1 MQARP
6 TENMFD
12 TRSPRSDYVYQDD
25 DYCDDDYEDVE
36 QSQEQ
41 DNEANEDQNID
52 QEMFDDQNLSSNTI
66 NDAEYLSDSTQESSV
81 LSSTTN
87 NGDNVSSTS
96 PINITISSY
105 EQVDFTTRKSVEFYA
120 KAKEQGIGRNNIDWL
135 IEWINDLIQDPSFE
149 RRPLLSQ
156 HRSRNI
162 ITSTCSVQP
171 VQYDVCKDGCYLFF
185 DDKKTKC
192 PSCNKPRFKEGT
204 QTSQA
209 TTQILPI
216 SHQLASYFQSAALRD
231 LLEYRWRRVDG
242 GSTLKDVFD
251 GAAYREMRSRLFQQ
265 PLDIGISI
273 FHDGFNIFKRKSYT
287 ITVVMAMLLNLP
299 PEERFKKENLLLLAT
314 IPGPGKPKMIDS
326 FLRPIR
332 EELKVLQEDGMRITT
347 DDGVFNSRVQLIFT
361 GGDIPALGDL
371 VGNSHMSYYG
381 CRICVV
387 KGVRGDKGGIY
398 FPTSDIA
405 AQSRTPSSFR
415 KGSEVSITIIILYR
429 NRGLTKKQPLAKL
442 KSFHGP
448 YFFSI
453 DEMHLLGNNIGHQ
466 VWNMICGKYGKKAP
480 IALKKKYRS
489 AISKGMASA
498 CSTIPNTFEG
508 TFINLETQAGY
519 ARAVDWIAFM
529 RYILP
534 TLVIEQI
541 DKQQQEAK
549 PDYKKDSNAIK
560 DAKKALIAL
569 SKIYCLA
576 LQKEINVNEIGMME
590 RQQSTYTDQQ
600 SEPSMTDPVSQAS
613 STTSFTIL
621 IDDEPGTTVMLD
633 QLDTSTLD
641 EFDDLSLRSLLLD
654 FYSRHSIHHNNHIA
668 NAIHTSKNL
677 TIRGHIFS
685 VSTRQNAKKLN
696 FAKITLPFDLRARR
710 GQRSTENLCWGET
723 FGTILLLFT
732 HEHNEK
738 TRALCLVRLELDTAP
753 SVGSGIPC
761 GNRQRQRLYWT
772 FSAARQSRPQN
783 TINQYL
789 NREQEFKRWCIK
801 KNVNAIPD
809 DGKLHFFFKTEDD
822 ANQHHSNEHGSNG
835 GTNVNDDLNDLPQVD
850 AVYQVMNMMDEI
862 DEERDGLSSVTLT
875 TTTTNN
881 SSPPPIN
888 SINTKSPITQQ
899 FDEYA

>member
-1 MQARP
+1 
-6 TENMFD
+6 
-12 TRSPRSDYVYQDD
+12 
-25 DYCDDDYEDVE
+25 
-36 QSQEQ
+36 
-41 DNEANEDQNID
+41 
-52 QEMFDDQNLSSNTI
+52 MFDDQNLSLNTN

-87 NGDNVSSTS
+87 NGDNFSSTS

-105 EQVDFTTRKSVEFYA
+105 EQIDFTTRKSVEFYA

-135 IEWINDLIQDPSFE
+135 IEWINDFIQDPSFE

-231 LLEYRWRRVDG
+231 LLEYRWRRVNG

-251 GAAYREMRSRLFQQ
+251 GAAYREMRSQ
-265 PLDIGISI
+265 
-273 FHDGFNIFKRKSYT
+273 
-287 ITVVMAMLLNLP
+287 
-299 PEERFKKENLLLLAT
+299 
-314 IPGPGKPKMIDS
+314 
-326 FLRPIR
+326 
-332 EELKVLQEDGMRITT
+332 ELKVLQEDGMHITT

-371 VGNSHMSYYG
+371 VGNSHTSYYG

-387 KGVRGDKGGIY
+387 KGARGDKRGIY

-415 KGSEVSITIIILYR
+415 KGSE

-489 AISKGMASA
+489 AISKGMA
-498 CSTIPNTFEG
+498 
-508 TFINLETQAGY
+508 NLETQAGY

-549 PDYKKDSNAIK
+549 PDCKKDSNAIK
-560 DAKKALIAL
+560 DAKKALITL

-576 LQKEINVNEIGMME
+576 LQKEINHYLTHLPDAIRQLGPPCYLSSRSTERINGLLKPRIKSKVNPAGSACNAMLDLTKITQFF

-600 SEPSMTDPVSQAS
+600 SEPFMTDLVSQAS
-613 STTSFTIL
+613 STTSFTIP
-621 IDDEPGTTVMLD
+621 IDDEPGTTVTLD
-633 QLDTSTLD
+633 QLNTSTLD
-641 EFDDLSLRSLLLD
+641 EFDDL
-654 FYSRHSIHHNNHIA
+654 
-668 NAIHTSKNL
+668 NL
-677 TIRGHIFS
+677 
-685 VSTRQNAKKLN
+685 
-696 FAKITLPFDLRARR
+696 
-710 GQRSTENLCWGET
+710 
-723 FGTILLLFT
+723 
-732 HEHNEK
+732 
-738 TRALCLVRLELDTAP
+738 
-753 SVGSGIPC
+753 
-761 GNRQRQRLYWT
+761 
-772 FSAARQSRPQN
+772 
-783 TINQYL
+783 
-789 NREQEFKRWCIK
+789 
-801 KNVNAIPD
+801 
-809 DGKLHFFFKTEDD
+809 
-822 ANQHHSNEHGSNG
+822 
-835 GTNVNDDLNDLPQVD
+835 
-850 AVYQVMNMMDEI
+850 
-862 DEERDGLSSVTLT
+862 
-875 TTTTNN
+875 
-881 SSPPPIN
+881 
-888 SINTKSPITQQ
+888 
-899 FDEYA
+899 